1 MPAAL
6 AQTRPMRI
14 VFLLVIPVVIVLA
27 LWLASRARR
36 DGRRRLAIRGLLDA
50 ADALEAQLRAAR
62 GEIEAI
68 AGDHENPVL
77 QAMQELLRQRL
88 WLQENAQSASLDQ
101 LDDVRG
107 SLDAARARIEA
118 LLQQI
123 EQARVGTP

>member
-36 DGRRRLAIRGLLDA
+36 DGRRRLSIRGLLDA

>member
-1 MPAAL
+1 MH
-6 AQTRPMRI
+6 I

-68 AGDHENPVL
+68 AGDHENPVR

-123 EQARVGTP
+123 DQARTGVP